1 MSNLKK
7 ILFFV
12 TVLAVLFSF
21 QIAEA
26 QEANPTSEY
35 PPTPT
40 QVIEAV
46 NGLRLAY
53 GLTPLNAH
61 PVLMQIAQT
70 EADGIAAGMPGH
82 WRPNNMTLGQWLLS
96 LGYPLLG
103 DLSLDGYRSEN
114 WTQASSAIEAV
125 EQWKGD
131 EPHLNTMISI
141 NRSDIGAAIAPN
153 GEGSYIFVLET
164 ALQANS
170 GKMQYNAYPTLTAI
184 AMDQV
189 AVYGDA
195 TQAAQSLLIPQYIMP
210 VVRATARSDGDVIH
224 EVKNGQSLWSI
235 AIEYGVKIEQIRQLN
250 NLSSTDIR
258 PGQKL
263 LVQKGATQ
271 QPMPTSNVTV
281 TPVAPMI
288 FTTQPPVQLQTSTP
302 QPMEEYSAPSQ
313 KTNTLSFGAIAI
325 AALFLGGIFTAIT
338 KKRN

>member
-1 MSNLKK
+1 MSDLKK
-7 ILFFV
+7 ILFFG

-26 QEANPTSEY
+26 QEANPTSES
-35 PPTPT
+35 PPTPA

-114 WTQASSAIEAV
+114 WTQASSTIEAV

-141 NRSDIGAAIAPN
+141 NRSDIGAAIASN

-164 ALQANS
+164 ALQTNS
-170 GKMQYNAYPTLTAI
+170 GKMQYDVYPTLTAI

-195 TQAAQSLLIPQYIMP
+195 TQAAQSLLVPQYIMS
-210 VVRATARSDGDVIH
+210 VVRATARPDGDVIH

-250 NLSSTDIR
+250 NLSSTNIR

-271 QPMPTSNVTV
+271 QPTPTSNVTE
-281 TPVAPMI
+281 TPVAPMT
-288 FTTQPPVQLQTSTP
+288 FTPQPPVQLQISMPQPTEENSTP
-302 QPMEEYSAPSQ
+302 DQ
-313 KTNTLSFGAIAI
+313 KANTFSFGTIAF

-338 KKRN
+338 KKKE

>member
-1 MSNLKK
+1 MLNLKR
-7 ILFFV
+7 ILLFV
-12 TVLAVLFSF
+12 TVLATLFSF
-21 QIAEA
+21 QIAGA
-26 QEANPTSEY
+26 QESNPTPEP
-35 PPTPT
+35 PPTPA

-53 GLTPLNAH
+53 GLTPLTVH

-70 EADGIAAGMPGH
+70 EADGIAASMPGH

-114 WTQASSAIEAV
+114 WTQASSAIDAV

-164 ALQANS
+164 ALQTNS
-170 GKMQYNAYPTLTAI
+170 GNMQNNAYPTLTAI

-189 AVYGDA
+189 AMYGDA
-195 TQAAQSLLIPQYIMP
+195 TQAAQSLLVPQYIMP
-210 VVRATARSDGDVIH
+210 VVRATARPDGDVIH

-258 PGQKL
+258 TGQKL

-271 QPMPTSNVTV
+271 PMPTSNVTE
-281 TPVAPMI
+281 TPIVPMI
-288 FTTQPPVQLQTSTP
+288 FTPRPPVQFQTSTP
-302 QPMEEYSAPSQ
+302 QPPEENSTPDQ
-313 KTNTLSFGAIAI
+313 KANTLSLGAVAI

-338 KKRN
+338 RKKD